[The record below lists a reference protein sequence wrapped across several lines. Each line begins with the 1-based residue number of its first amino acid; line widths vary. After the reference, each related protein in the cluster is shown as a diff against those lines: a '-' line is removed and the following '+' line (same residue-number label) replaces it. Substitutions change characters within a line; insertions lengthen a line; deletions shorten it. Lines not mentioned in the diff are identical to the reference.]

1 VLVPSDLIL
10 IFPEEVN
17 HMRIKMGV
25 LAIGVV
31 ALFTIVGIG
40 IGTAMAQE
48 RAVLQDIGA
57 SGRLGSGVAGSQDNT
72 WMRELLA
79 KPETIYGRLWA
90 KDIPGGK
97 IYVETG
103 GGALVTVRLSEK
115 TNIENLKAVG
125 IGNDVEV
132 QAYRKTRVLGSGAN
146 AAEVPEGEPYV
157 IDISVIRA
165 ADNPTNL
172 VPQAGYNPDT
182 DRGINSKDSS
192 VSGGVGGQ
200 CFQCYE
206 GAPSSYGK

>member
-1 VLVPSDLIL
+1 
-10 IFPEEVN
+10 
-17 HMRIKMGV
+17 MRIKMGV
-25 LAIGVV
+25 LAIGVS
-31 ALFTIVGIG
+31 ALFTIVGV
-40 IGTAMAQE
+40 GTAMAQE
-48 RAVLQDIGA
+48 RPVLQDIGA

-79 KPETIYGRLWA
+79 KPETIYGRLWG

-103 GGALVTVRLSEK
+103 GGAILTVRLSEK
-115 TNIENLKAVG
+115 TNVENLKSVG

-132 QAYRKTRVLGSGAN
+132 QAYRKTRVLGSGAF
-146 AAEVPEGEPYV
+146 ASEVPDGDPYML
-157 IDISVIRA
+157 DISVIRA

-172 VPQAGYNPDT
+172 VPQAGYNPNT
-182 DRGINSKDSS
+182 DRGINSTDSS

-206 GAPSSYGK
+206 GAPSDYKETAAPAKK

>member
-1 VLVPSDLIL
+1 
-10 IFPEEVN
+10 
-17 HMRIKMGV
+17 MRIKMGI
-25 LAIGVV
+25 LAIGVL
-31 ALFTIVGIG
+31 ALFAIVGL
-40 IGTAMAQE
+40 GTAMAQE

-57 SGRLGSGVAGSQDNT
+57 SGRLGSGVAGTQDNT

-79 KPETIYGRLWA
+79 KPETIYGRLWG

-103 GGALVTVRLSEK
+103 GGALVTVRLSDK

-132 QAYRKTRVLGSGAN
+132 QAFRKTRVLGSGAF
-146 AAEVPEGEPYV
+146 ASEVPDGDPY
-157 IDISVIRA
+157 ILDISVIRA

-182 DRGINSKDSS
+182 DRGILSKDSS
-192 VSGGVGGQ
+192 VMGGVGGQ